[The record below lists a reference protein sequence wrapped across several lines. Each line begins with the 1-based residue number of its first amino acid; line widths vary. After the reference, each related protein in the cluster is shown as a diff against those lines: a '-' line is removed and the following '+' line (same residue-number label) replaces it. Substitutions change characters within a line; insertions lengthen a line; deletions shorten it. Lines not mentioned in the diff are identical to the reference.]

1 MNVVNKDVKYLNK
14 DFGQFRQNL
23 ITFAKQYFPC
33 TYNDF
38 NESSPGMMFI
48 EMASYVGDV
57 LSFYTDQTFRES
69 MLTQAVEDANVLS
82 LSQMFGYKPKLS
94 SPSIVDLD
102 VYQLVPAIG
111 TGINARP
118 DMRYALVID
127 EGMLVETD
135 STSGG
140 PAEPVKFR
148 TLNKVDFTFSSSL
161 DPMDVS
167 VYEID
172 NTGDVQFY
180 LLKKSVQAV
189 SGQVITKTFP
199 FTTPKPYDKI
209 ALPETNVLDIISI
222 TDDDGYIWYQV
233 DYLAQDTIFED
244 IINIPY
250 NDQEL
255 AAYRSTTPYIL
266 KLKTVPRRFVTR
278 LRQDNRTEIQFG
290 SGISAYSDMEIIPN
304 PKNVGLGL
312 DYLKRTTLDNLD
324 PTNFLYTSTYGLAP
338 SNVTLT
344 VQYSIGGGIKDNV
357 GLNTITKITN
367 ITYNTSAEIYGL
379 DLTSTKAS
387 VAITNPAPA
396 TGGKSK
402 ESVDN
407 IRQNAL
413 AAFAAQNR
421 AITREDYIARTYA
434 MPNRYGSIA
443 KAYIIGDSQ
452 VDTSDVTYPRDT
464 ISNPLA
470 LNLYV
475 LAYDGNKNLTV
486 ANPATKENLR
496 TYLSNYRMLTD
507 AINIKDAYI
516 VNIGIEFEVI
526 PVPNANSNEVILTCI
541 NRLKELFE
549 PDRMQINAGISISN
563 IISELDVLYNVQS
576 IPRLEIVNLF
586 DMNKGYSGNVYDI
599 QGATKNNIV
608 YPSLDP
614 CIFEVKYPNV
624 DIKGRVVKP

>member
-1 MNVVNKDVKYLNK
+1 MNIVNKDVKYLNK

-23 ITFAKQYFPC
+23 ITFAKQYFPS

-57 LSFYTDQTFRES
+57 LSYYTDQTFRES
-69 MLTQAVEDANVLS
+69 LLTQANEDANVLMM
-82 LSQMFGYKPKLS
+82 SQMFGYKPKLN
-94 SPSIVDLD
+94 SPAIVDLD
-102 VYQLVPAIG
+102 IYQLVPAIG

-118 DMRYALVID
+118 DFRYALIIND
-127 EGMLVETD
+127 GMIVETEN
-135 STSGG
+135 S
-140 PAEPVKFR
+140 PVVKFR
-148 TLNKVDFTFSSSL
+148 TLNTVDFTFSSSL
-161 DPMDVS
+161 DPTDIS

-172 NTGDVQFY
+172 NSGNIQYY

-189 SGQVITKTFP
+189 SGEVKTQT
-199 FTTPKPYDKI
+199 FTFGNPKPYDKI
-209 ALPETNVLDIISI
+209 VLLENNVLDIISI
-222 TDDDGYIWYQV
+222 TDDDGYVWHQV
-233 DYLAQDTIFED
+233 DYLAQDTVFED

-255 AAYRSTTPYIL
+255 SAYRSTTPYIL
-266 KLKTVPRRFVTR
+266 KLKTVPRRFTTR
-278 LRQDNRTEIQFG
+278 IRKDNLTEIQFG

-312 DYLKRTTLDNLD
+312 DYLARTTLNNLD

-344 VQYSIGGGIKDNV
+344 VQYSYGGGISDNV
-357 GLNTITKITN
+357 GVNTLTKISSVS
-367 ITYNTSAEIYGL
+367 YNTSGEIYGL
-379 DLTSTKAS
+379 NLTSTKAS
-387 VAITNPAPA
+387 VAVTNPEPA
-396 TGGKSK
+396 TGGVGK
-402 ESVDN
+402 ESIDN

-413 AAFAAQNR
+413 ASFAAQNR
-421 AITREDYIARTYA
+421 AITREDYIARCYA
-434 MPNRYGSIA
+434 MPSKYGSIS

-452 VDTSDVTYPRDT
+452 VDTSDQTYPRDT

-475 LAYDGNKNLTV
+475 LTYDGNKNLTT
-486 ANPATKENLR
+486 ANTATKENLR

-516 VNIGIEFEVI
+516 VNIGIDFEVI

-549 PDRMQINAGISISN
+549 PDRMQINGAISISN

-576 IPRLEIVNLF
+576 IPRLEIINLF
-586 DMNKGYSGNVYDI
+586 DMNRGYSGNVYDI

-614 CIFEVKYPNV
+614 CIFEIKYPNV
-624 DIKGRVVKP
+624 DIKGRAVKP